1 MRTRS
6 TLVVIL
12 ATSLGA
18 CQPSDAPTAVPL
30 DQYATVRLTADVSS
44 LSDNQRT
51 MLGLLIEA
59 STAMDDIYW
68 QQAYGDRDSLLS
80 SLDGATRQYAE
91 INYGPWDR
99 LAGNEP
105 FIDGV
110 GPKPAGARFYPA
122 DMTREELDAAAEAAP
137 DNGAA
142 LRSLYTLVR
151 RNDSGELYTIPFH
164 EAYAEPT
171 RRAAAKL
178 QEAAMLAESR
188 SFGEY
193 LSLRAG
199 ALLSDEYQASDL
211 AWMDMKD
218 NAVEFVIGPIET
230 YEDELFGAKAAHEAY
245 VLLKDLEWSE
255 RLTRVAAFLPSL
267 QDELPVDAAYKT
279 ERPGTDADLG
289 AYDAIYYAGQ
299 ANAGS
304 KTIAINLPNDE
315 AVQLQKGTRRLQ
327 LKNTIKA
334 KFDRILLPIAGVLI
348 AEDQRGHVT
357 FDAFFE
363 NTMYHEV
370 AHGLGIKHTI
380 TGRGTVREA
389 LLEQASALEEGKAD
403 VLGLYMITAL
413 HQRGEMG
420 EQDLRDNYVTFLAS
434 IFRSIRF
441 GAASAHGRAN
451 VVRFNFFRD
460 MGAFSRDDATGTY
473 QVDFGKME
481 EAVDALSQRILTFQ
495 GDGDYQGVVAF
506 MDEMA
511 TVGQGLRGDLDRLG
525 EAGIP
530 VDIVFEQG
538 PAVLGW

>member
-1 MRTRS
+1 MPTRS
-6 TLVVIL
+6 ALAVIL
-12 ATSLGA
+12 VASFGA
-18 CQPSDAPTAVPL
+18 CQSPDTPTAVPL
-30 DQYATVRLTADVSS
+30 DQYVTVRLTADVSS
-44 LSDNQRT
+44 LSDNQRA

-59 STAMDDIYW
+59 STEMDDIYW
-68 QQAYGDRDSLLS
+68 QQAYGNRDSLLS

-99 LAGNEP
+99 LAGNAP
-105 FIDGV
+105 FLDGV
-110 GPKPAGARFYPA
+110 GPKPAGANFYPT
-122 DMTREELDAAAEAAP
+122 DMTRDELDAAVQAAP

-151 RNDSGELYTIPFH
+151 RDDSGELYTIPFH

-178 QEAAMLAESR
+178 QEAAKLAEIR
-188 SFGEY
+188 SFSQY
-193 LSLRAG
+193 LALRAG

-218 NAVEFVIGPIET
+218 NVVELVIGPIET

-245 VLLKDLEWSE
+245 VLLKDLQWSE
-255 RLTRVAAFLPSL
+255 RLARVAEFLPSL
-267 QDELPVDAAYKT
+267 QDGLPVDAAYKT

-289 AYDAIYYAGQ
+289 AYEAIYYAGQ

-327 LKNTIKA
+327 LKNAIQA

-348 AEDQRGHVT
+348 AEDQRQHIT

-370 AHGLGIKHTI
+370 AHGLGVKHTI
-380 TGRGTVREA
+380 TDRGTVREA

-420 EQDLRDNYVTFLAS
+420 ERDLRDNYVTFLAS

-451 VVRFNFFRD
+451 VVRFNFFHD
-460 MGAFSRDDATGTY
+460 MGAFSRDDSTGTY
-473 QVDFGKME
+473 RVDFGKME
-481 EAVDALSQRILTFQ
+481 KAVDALSQRILTFQ

-511 TVGQGLRGDLDRLG
+511 TVGQGLQGDLDRLG

-538 PAVLGW
+538 PAVLGL

>member
-1 MRTRS
+1 MHTRS
-6 TLVVIL
+6 ALTIVL
-12 ATSLGA
+12 AASLGA
-18 CQPSDAPTAVPL
+18 CQPSDAPPPVPV

-44 LSDNQRT
+44 LSDNQRK
-51 MLGLLIEA
+51 MLGLLIDA
-59 STAMDDIYW
+59 STAMDEIYW
-68 QQAYGDRDSLLS
+68 QQAYGNRDSLLA
-80 SLDGATRQYAE
+80 SLEGATREYAE

-105 FIDGV
+105 FLGGV
-110 GPKPAGARFYPA
+110 GAKPAGANFYPA
-122 DMTREELDAAAEAAP
+122 DITKEELDAAAPEA
-137 DNGAA
+137 GSV
-142 LRSLYTLVR
+142 LRSLYTVVER
-151 RNDSGELYTIPFH
+151 DDDGELYAVPFYS
-164 EAYAEPT
+164 AYAEPT

-178 QEAAMLAESR
+178 QEAAILAESR
-188 SFGEY
+188 SFREY
-193 LSLRAG
+193 LALRAE
-199 ALLSDEYQASDL
+199 ALLTDEYQASDL

-218 NAVEFVIGPIET
+218 NAVELVIGPIET
-230 YEDELFGAKAAHEAY
+230 YEDELLGAKAAHEAY

-267 QDELPVDAAYKT
+267 QEGLPVDAAYKT
-279 ERPGTDADLG
+279 EQPGTNADLG

-327 LKNTIKA
+327 LKNAIRA
-334 KFDRILLPIAGVLI
+334 KFDRILLPIADVLI
-348 AEDQRGHVT
+348 AEDQRRHIS

-380 TGRGTVREA
+380 TDRGTVREA
-389 LLEQASALEEGKAD
+389 LQEQASALEEGKAD

-413 HQRGEMG
+413 HQRREMG
-420 EQDLRDNYVTFLAS
+420 ERDLKDNYVTFLAS

-460 MGAFSRDDATGTY
+460 MGAFTRDEATGTY
-473 QVDFGKME
+473 RVDFGKTE
-481 EAVDALSQRILTFQ
+481 EAVTALSQRILTFQ
-495 GDGDYQGVVAF
+495 GDGDYEGVVAF
-506 MDEMA
+506 MAEMA
-511 TVGQGLRGDLDRLG
+511 TVGPELQGDLDRLG

-538 PAVLGW
+538 PAVLGL